1 MAIPSKAVKSTAKAA
16 LKGRWL
22 IACTSTIVFILPI
35 IIISFATSLLSSILK
50 DNIVFILWLL
60 LNLFLVC
67 PLFLGLI
74 RFFKNLVFENVL
86 GVQEI
91 FIYFSCFKAYKR
103 AMRLILDLLAR
114 FIFYSVVCFIPA
126 GIVKLI
132 TSDFFFDLLNV
143 DIPLWSES
151 LGALLSFLI
160 GMAALAIFVL
170 MLRYYLAPFLLVAN
184 DDMSVDE
191 AIHMAS
197 VIARRSSGELWSLIF
212 SFLGYLLL
220 SLFVVPIIFTLP
232 YFLCA
237 LTVHARYSVTGY
249 NLNLTQENTR
259 NF

>member
-22 IACTSTIVFILPI
+22 SACVATTLFILPI
-35 IIISFATSLLSSILK
+35 IIISFATSLLSSIIK
-50 DNIVFILWLL
+50 DNIIFIVWLL
-60 LNLFLVC
+60 LNDVLIC

-74 RFFKNLVFENVL
+74 RFFKNLIFENVL
-86 GVQEI
+86 CVQEI

-103 AMRLILDLLAR
+103 ALRLILDLLAR

-126 GIVKLI
+126 GIVRFI
-132 TSDFFFDLLNV
+132 TSDFFFGLLNI

-160 GMAALAIFVL
+160 GMAALSVFIL

-212 SFLGYLLL
+212 SFLGYLIL

-237 LTVHARYSVTGY
+237 LTVHSRYSVTSY
-249 NLNLTQENTR
+249 NLNLTQENTHD
-259 NF
+259 F